1 VSERVVVVAILA
13 VAVAVAIVLVR
24 AYNVRKLSDLKQA
37 APSWEALGV
46 QPDGRKTLVAFSTPS
61 CAACRTAQAP
71 AIDVARARLGGG
83 DAVRVIKVDASKQ
96 PNAAR
101 AFGILTVP
109 ATVVLAAGGDRIVA
123 INQGFAPSGRL
134 LEQLQQA

>member
-1 VSERVVVVAILA
+1 MPERVVVVAIVCLA
-13 VAVAVAIVLVR
+13 VLLAVFLIR
-24 AYNVRKLSDLKQA
+24 AYTVRKLSKLRETG
-37 APSWEALGV
+37 PSWDALGV
-46 QPDGRKTLVAFSTPS
+46 EPDGRKTLVAFSTPS

-134 LEQLQQA
+134 